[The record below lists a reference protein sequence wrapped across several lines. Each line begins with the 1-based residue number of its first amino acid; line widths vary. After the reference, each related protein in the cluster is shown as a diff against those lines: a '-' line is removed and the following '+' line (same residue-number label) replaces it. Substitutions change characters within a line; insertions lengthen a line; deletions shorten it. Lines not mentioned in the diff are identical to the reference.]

1 MAFSTIKGF
10 SEISGLSQYF
20 VRGLVAE
27 NKIPFI
33 RSGVKVYI
41 DTERALAVLRKEGME
56 QSKKNKTP
64 SQARQ
69 RQREQTTGKI
79 YESPIF
85 PI

>member
-56 QSKKNKTP
+56 Q
-64 SQARQ
+64 
-69 RQREQTTGKI
+69 
-79 YESPIF
+79 
-85 PI
+85 